1 MAQAGTLPGP
11 AGFRIEREG
20 FSLKASQASMFG
32 AATEK
37 PLSIGFFL
45 VPKFSMM
52 AFASAI
58 EPLRSANRLAGT
70 ELYRWTLYS
79 RDGQPVTASNGI
91 AVMPHA
97 LIRKSGRLPMVIV
110 CSGLDVEEFDDRAV
124 FAWLRKLATD
134 GSDIGALSNG
144 AHILARAGLLEG
156 RKCALHWENVASF
169 TELFPNVTVTDDI
182 FVVDGNRFTCSGGTA
197 ALDMMLN
204 MIKAQHGHDLAAAV
218 SEQFIH
224 GPIRDQHDRQRTEL
238 RTRLGV
244 AHPKL
249 LAAIAAMESNL
260 GTPLARSTIA
270 KQVKLSARQLERLF
284 RNYLDCTPTHYYLEV
299 RLSRARQLL
308 LQTSESILNVALGC
322 GFVSAS
328 HFSKCFRAR
337 YGMTPR
343 EARRRLESP
352 HARPA
357 VETRRVLAL
366 PQPRRVAVK
375 RVRR

>member
-1 MAQAGTLPGP
+1 
-11 AGFRIEREG
+11 
-20 FSLKASQASMFG
+20 MFG
-32 AATEK
+32 VATEK

-52 AFASAI
+52 AFASAV

-70 ELYRWTLYS
+70 ELYRWTLCS

-97 LIRKSGRLPMVIV
+97 SIRKSGHFPMVIV
-110 CSGLDVEEFDDRAV
+110 CSGLDVEQFDDRAV

-169 TELFPNVTVTDDI
+169 TELFPSVTVTDDI
-182 FVVDGNRFTCSGGTA
+182 FVVDGKRFTCSGGTA

-260 GTPLARSTIA
+260 GAPLARSAIA

-284 RNYLDCTPTHYYLEV
+284 RNYLDCTPTHYYLEA

-352 HARPA
+352 SARPA
-357 VETRRVLAL
+357 VEARKAPAV
-366 PQPRRVAVK
+366 PQPRRAAAGK
-375 RVRR
+375 RARR